1 MPTSGRRTRTTSR
14 GIRAAALTTRRAA
27 VNSYASVLESI
38 SDERITG
45 GGVAFHRLNSSRLS
59 TCSRWLLLLAGVRRA
74 RIIELGRQGVGVQS
88 AAVRAG
94 CACARPPFVRALT
107 RRSRDFDGGSVQSRS
122 RAAGDADTCC
132 DAASTPACRPTVG
145 LRAYNGGAGD
155 LRGPGTAVRL
165 SASLQWPRATCLLA
179 DPNT

>member
-14 GIRAAALTTRRAA
+14 GIRAAALTARRAA

-74 RIIELGRQGVGVQS
+74 RIIELGGRV
-88 AAVRAG
+88 
-94 CACARPPFVRALT
+94 ARSQCSKR
-107 RRSRDFDGGSVQSRS
+107 
-122 RAAGDADTCC
+122 
-132 DAASTPACRPTVG
+132 
-145 LRAYNGGAGD
+145 
-155 LRGPGTAVRL
+155 RGPGGLCVCEAAAARSCFDAAIARLGRRIGSIAFTRGGGRGHVLRCRRDPGRPAGPPSACELITA
-165 SASLQWPRATCLLA
+165 APAT
-179 DPNT
+179 